1 MMRYFNE
8 MRWDN
13 LEGNENTMHKSESE
27 SMKNTKRIG
36 TCV

>member
-1 MMRYFNE
+1 MRYFNE

-13 LEGNENTMHKSESE
+13 LVGNENTTDKSESE
-27 SMKNTKRIG
+27 SMKNTKRVR